1 MQAIRPDQSGRL
13 QFVDVPA
20 PAPGPREVLVRV
32 QATALNRADL
42 LQRQGK
48 YPPPPGV
55 TDILGLE
62 MAGEVV
68 EAGEQ
73 VRACRVGDRVCALLP
88 GGGYAE
94 YATVHE
100 DMLLPVPEGMSLA
113 EAAAIPEAFLT
124 AFQALQWLG
133 RLASGERVLIHAG
146 ASGVGT
152 AAIQLA
158 RWAGA
163 EPLITA
169 SAPKHEGCLELGAAL
184 AIDYRTENFCEAV
197 LAYTQGEG
205 VEMVL
210 DFIGA
215 PYWTDNLNCLRTDGR
230 LVLLAFMGGRKA
242 EGLDLGLLLRKRLHL
257 MGSTLRARSP
267 DYKIELTRAFRAW
280 AWKGFGSGQLRP
292 VVDSILEWEKA
303 AEAHAYMEA
312 NKNQGKIVL
321 EICR

>member
-1 MQAIRPDQSGRL
+1 MQAIRPNGRGQL
-13 QFVDVPA
+13 EWEEVDT
-20 PAPGPREVLVRV
+20 PGPGPEEVLVRV
-32 QATALNRADL
+32 HATALNRADL
-42 LQRQGK
+42 LQRKGK

-68 EAGEQ
+68 EAGER
-73 VRACRVGDRVCALLP
+73 VRAAKAGDRVCALLP

-94 YATVHE
+94 YATVRE
-100 DMLLPVPEGMSLA
+100 EMLLPVPEKMSLPQ
-113 EAAAIPEAFLT
+113 AAAIPEAFLT
-124 AFQALQWLG
+124 AFQALQWLARLG
-133 RLASGERVLIHAG
+133 RGERTLIHAG

-163 EPLITA
+163 EPLVTA
-169 SAPKHEGCLELGAAL
+169 SAPKHGLCLQLGAAL
-184 AIDYRTENFCEAV
+184 AIDYQTEDFAEAV
-197 LAYTQGEG
+197 AAFTGEEG
-205 VEMVL
+205 VDVVL

-215 PYWTDNLNCLRTDGR
+215 PYWERNLRCLRTDGR
-230 LVLLAFMGGRKA
+230 LVLLAYMGGRKA
-242 EGLDLGLLLRKRLHL
+242 DGLDLSLLLRQRLHL

-267 DYKIELTRAFRAW
+267 AYKSELTQAFRNW
-280 AWKGFGSGQLRP
+280 AWRGFESGQLHP
-292 VVDSILEWEKA
+292 VVDSVFEWEKA

-321 EICR
+321 EVCR